1 MKNLLK
7 KSVWFLPGILLG
19 AAGGYFYW
27 KFYGCDGT
35 CFITSN
41 PIRTM
46 IYFAIMG
53 GLLNNMFKPEQKKNN
68 EPAGNTGNN

>member
-7 KSVWFLPGILLG
+7 KSVWYVPGILLG
-19 AAGGYFYW
+19 AGAGYFYW

-46 IYFAIMG
+46 LYFGAMG
-53 GLLNNMFKPEQKKNN
+53 GLVNQMFLPERKKNSTTASSTHSN
-68 EPAGNTGNN
+68 